1 MCFENMSHT
10 AKLTSPL
17 TSIQTRDA
25 FLLALGMAIVVGSA
39 LGFEHIGGYIPCALC
54 LEQRTP
60 YYLGVP
66 LMALAGLNALMNG
79 PAFVTRGLL
88 LVGGLLMTW
97 GAVLGVFHSG
107 VEWHFWAGPAACGG
121 GAGGVTTD
129 AGSLLGEL
137 NSKKPPSCD
146 AAALRVLG
154 LSFAGWNVLVSI
166 ALAYCAY
173 RAAFR
178 RS

>member
-1 MCFENMSHT
+1 MSHV
-10 AKLTSPL
+10 AKLSLP
-17 TSIQTRDA
+17 IQRDHPRYA

-39 LGFEHIGGYIPCALC
+39 LAFEHIGGYIPCALC

-60 YYLGVP
+60 YYLGIP
-66 LMALAGLNALMNG
+66 LMLLAGINALMSG
-79 PAFVTRGLL
+79 PAFITRGLL

-97 GAVLGVFHSG
+97 GFVLGIFHSG
-107 VEWHFWAGPAACGG
+107 VEWHFWDGPAACGG

-154 LSFAGWNVLVSI
+154 LSFAGWNVLVSA
-166 ALAYCAY
+166 ALAYYAY

-178 RS
+178 RG